1 MSIHLQIS
9 SCNYPPSRQPLCPD
23 LVSFQHPYSRPPF
36 NPSSA
41 IPPPPTRGRTFILGY
56 TDLFSSP
63 SPSFNTGVGRFFFS
77 PFVNP
82 LSFRL
87 HYRPSQPSNPS
98 TSFPG
103 IFKNHQS
110 DLSFPFYFYLSLLP
124 FSKGW
129 KYLDI
134 GETRLFSSR

>member
-41 IPPPPTRGRTFILGY
+41 IPPPPAVELSSSATQTF
-56 TDLFSSP
+56 FSSP

-110 DLSFPFYFYLSLLP
+110 DLSFSFYFYLSLLP

>member
-1 MSIHLQIS
+1 MCLSICRFRRVITHRHANHFAQTS
-9 SCNYPPSRQPLCPD
+9 YPSNTLILVPLLTLPRPS
-23 LVSFQHPYSRPPF
+23 
-36 NPSSA
+36 
-41 IPPPPTRGRTFILGY
+41 PPPPAVELSSSATQTF
-56 TDLFSSP
+56 FSSP